1 MQGLGFR
8 PDAMKAG
15 DVHGCHEQLG
25 TVEYARGVDNLV
37 FVGDLVNKGPGNV
50 QVLDTFL
57 SCPGARAV
65 RGNHDDAVL
74 RRYYAWRDGREELK
88 GQHEWIATLE
98 ERHVAA
104 LESLPFTLS
113 LPDYGAL
120 VVHAGLV
127 PGIEL
132 GQQDPWAM
140 YKMRNVVGA
149 KAGTAAFDTATSTG
163 GSDGAGNP
171 RDGALKT
178 TAERGTGGA
187 IGFTT
192 AASREQQQQQQQ
204 QPLVPLEDIDGGG
217 EAWAFVWGGPQH
229 VFFGHDARRRLQ
241 LHPAATGLDTGCV
254 YGGHLTA
261 AVLPPLASLRPGGL
275 PARLTV
281 RGGGGGSVTIE
292 LYTLNGGVTTFNGIA
307 GDMWATSA
315 QFTSTAGPSAF
326 VINDFAKIP
335 GQTFQIDDKIR
346 SIRFTADDD
355 VKDTSYK
362 EYSPGLIDR
371 LDKTG
376 SAIAV
381 LINNEQFVLLG

>member
-1 MQGLGFR
+1 MRTVWTCSRLPRHIHQTLSLRDRGLLPGR
-8 PDAMKAG
+8 VIIVG
-15 DVHGCHEQLG
+15 DVHGCNEQLG
-25 TVEYARGVDNLV
+25 ALLKQVEYARGVDNLV

-281 RGGGGGSVTIE
+281 RGGGGVGGGDGDGGAGGRVVCREDLKVALVSVP
-292 LYTLNGGVTTFNGIA
+292 GWVAAA
-307 GDMWATSA
+307 GAS
-315 QFTSTAGPSAF
+315 
-326 VINDFAKIP
+326 
-335 GQTFQIDDKIR
+335 
-346 SIRFTADDD
+346 
-355 VKDTSYK
+355 
-362 EYSPGLIDR
+362 L
-371 LDKTG
+371 
-376 SAIAV
+376 
-381 LINNEQFVLLG
+381 